1 MLSRTEFAIKI
12 APLQEIMIKRLKRR
26 LLGSIINSARHKF
39 CERIVDRALL
49 KKWPVTRIHEPFTLD
64 LPMPDGFAYDEQSRM
79 AFESEQHLKFPA
91 QYLACIPNASVLA
104 GFEAVSRKAAFYL
117 RMGSQRFNRLVS
129 HRGCFH

>member
-1 MLSRTEFAIKI
+1 
-12 APLQEIMIKRLKRR
+12 MIKRLKRR

-104 GFEAVSRKAAFYL
+104 GFEAVSRKQPSTCGWEVRDLTGWLAIE
-117 RMGSQRFNRLVS
+117 GVS
-129 HRGCFH
+129 TED